1 LNIIVDSLQVCNISP
16 APSLLPERAL
26 HVSSSDDGDD
36 GKADSLIAIAHRLT
50 TAPQQKSKLSVSKW
64 QPWMEFLPALASLII
79 SMATNLTKSTVF
91 ITKVTR
97 MLGCLLA
104 FLIYHD
110 RAK

>member
-1 LNIIVDSLQVCNISP
+1 LWIHCKSATSP
-16 APSLLPERAL
+16 ALSLLPERTL

-91 ITKVTR
+91 FTKVKKGTCTYAR
-97 MLGCLLA
+97 SLA
-104 FLIYHD
+104 LLIYHD
-110 RAK
+110 KAK